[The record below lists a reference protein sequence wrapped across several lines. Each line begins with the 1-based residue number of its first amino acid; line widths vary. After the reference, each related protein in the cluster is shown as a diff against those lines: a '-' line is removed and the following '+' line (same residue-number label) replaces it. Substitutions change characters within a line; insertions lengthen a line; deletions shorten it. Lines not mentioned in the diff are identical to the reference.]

1 MEPAVFSKIPQA
13 PGCGIMLLDTR
24 ARSFEH
30 RNRAQ
35 CIMACAGRLPLPSF
49 AVVAS
54 KEVPTKGL
62 QRALQVVGGN
72 VVVAPDA
79 EQALGSLDED
89 PLGVFASL
97 DCYES
102 TLAAIGRKPWKL
114 FVLQDKPN
122 EEALQA
128 AVSNPRVAGLLAWG
142 QDGGRGWELRYIA
155 RRLMAP
161 KVPPP
166 DMGALFG
173 WGATTVVF
181 QPRTTRDQ
189 RELVDKVSDLAVQ
202 LGVNRR
208 QARALSTAT
217 HELTMNAMYDAPVD
231 AAGKPKYALERTAN
245 IELEP
250 REVPTFRFTLS
261 SDFVALDIVDPFGR
275 LPRKRYFEGVLRGHR
290 NLKYGEQELDTSHG
304 GAGLGLHT
312 LYMQGSI
319 LRAELQPT
327 KLTHVSWILDRNA
340 PRRGFNQMP
349 RSLYFL
355 PYLPQRAR

>member
-1 MEPAVFSKIPQA
+1 MS
-13 PGCGIMLLDTR
+13 
-24 ARSFEH
+24 
-30 RNRAQ
+30 
-35 CIMACAGRLPLPSF
+35 SF
-49 AVVAS
+49 AVVA
-54 KEVPTKGL
+54 TKDVNTKSL
-62 QRALQVVGGN
+62 QLALQAAGGQ
-72 VVVAPDA
+72 VVAASDA
-79 EQALGSLDED
+79 EQALGALEEE

-97 DCYES
+97 DAYES

-114 FVLQDKPN
+114 FVLQDQPN

-128 AVSNPRVAGLLAWG
+128 AVANPRVAGLLAWG
-142 QDGGRGWELRYIA
+142 QEGGRGWELRYVA

-161 KVPPP
+161 RIPPP

-173 WGATTVVF
+173 WGATTVMF
-181 QPRTTRDQ
+181 QPRTTSDQ
-189 RELVDKVSDLAVQ
+189 RELVDRVMDLAAN
-202 LGVNRR
+202 LGVSRR
-208 QARALSTAT
+208 HARSLSTAT

-231 AAGKPKYALERTAN
+231 AEGRPKYALDRTAE
-245 IELEP
+245 IELLP
-250 REVPTFRFTLS
+250 HEVPTFRFTLS
-261 SDFVALDIVDPFGR
+261 SDYIALDIVDPFGR
-275 LPRKRYFEGVLRGHR
+275 LPRRRYFEGVLRGHR

-340 PRRGFNQMP
+340 PIKGFNQMP

-355 PYLPQRAR
+355 PYLPERAR